1 LEEVV
6 EVFNLLDNL
15 KFSKEE
21 EVEEKVYED
30 EKVRVLRTMSLD
42 QVTDFMIQDE
52 DEFVVLMEGKASIE
66 TDREVIEMKKGDF
79 LFIEKG
85 LRHRVIGQD
94 KAVWF
99 CLFVK

>member
-1 LEEVV
+1 M
-6 EVFNLLDNL
+6 EVFNLLSNL
-15 KFSKEE
+15 KFSKKE
-21 EVEEKVYED
+21 EVEEIVYED

-42 QVTDFMIQDE
+42 QFTEWMVQDE

-66 TDREVIEMKKGDF
+66 TDREVVEMKKGDF

-85 LRHRVIGQD
+85 LRHRVIDQD
-94 KAVWF
+94 RALWF

>member
-1 LEEVV
+1 M
-6 EVFNLLDNL
+6 EVFDLLDNL

-66 TDREVIEMKKGDF
+66 TDREVMEMKKGDF

-85 LRHRVIGQD
+85 LRHRVIDQD
-94 KAVWF
+94 RALWF
-99 CLFVK
+99 CIFVK

>member
-1 LEEVV
+1 MEEVV
-6 EVFNLLDNL
+6 EVFNLFANL
-15 KFSKEE
+15 KFSKKE
-21 EVEEKVYED
+21 EVEEIVYED

-42 QVTDFMIQDE
+42 QLTEWMVQDE

-85 LRHRVIGQD
+85 LRHRVIDQD
-94 KAVWF
+94 RALWF

>member
-1 LEEVV
+1 M

-52 DEFVVLMEGKASIE
+52 DEFVVLMEQG
-66 TDREVIEMKKGDF
+66 F
-79 LFIEKG
+79 Y
-85 LRHRVIGQD
+85 
-94 KAVWF
+94 
-99 CLFVK
+99 

>member
-1 LEEVV
+1 MEVV
-6 EVFNLLDNL
+6 NLLSNL
-15 KFSKEE
+15 KFSKSE

-42 QVTDFMIQDE
+42 QMTGWMVQDE

-66 TDREVIEMKKGDF
+66 TDREVMEMKKGDF

-85 LRHRVIGQD
+85 LRHRVIDQD
-94 KAVWF
+94 RALWF
-99 CLFVK
+99 CAFVK

>member
-1 LEEVV
+1 M
-6 EVFNLLDNL
+6 EVFNLLNNL

-42 QVTDFMIQDE
+42 QVTERMVQDE
-52 DEFVVLMEGKASIE
+52 DEFVILMEGFASIE
-66 TDREVIEMKKGDF
+66 TEEKIVRMKKGDF

-85 LRHRVIGQD
+85 LRHRVIDQD
-94 KAVWF
+94 RALWF

>member
-1 LEEVV
+1 M
-6 EVFNLLDNL
+6 EVFNLLANL
-15 KFSKEE
+15 NFSRTE

-66 TDREVIEMKKGDF
+66 TDREVVEMKKGDF

-85 LRHRVIGQD
+85 LRHKVIDQD

>member
-1 LEEVV
+1 MEEVV

-52 DEFVVLMEGKASIE
+52 DEFVVLMEQG
-66 TDREVIEMKKGDF
+66 F
-79 LFIEKG
+79 Y
-85 LRHRVIGQD
+85 
-94 KAVWF
+94 
-99 CLFVK
+99 

>member
-1 LEEVV
+1 M
-6 EVFNLLDNL
+6 EVFNLLSNL
-15 KFSKEE
+15 KFSKKE
-21 EVEEKVYED
+21 EVEEIVYED

-42 QVTDFMIQDE
+42 QLTEWMVQDE

-66 TDREVIEMKKGDF
+66 TDREVMEMKKGDF

-85 LRHRVIGQD
+85 LRHRVIDQD
-94 KAVWF
+94 RALWF

>member
-1 LEEVV
+1 M

-15 KFSKEE
+15 NFSRTE
-21 EVEEKVYED
+21 EVEEIVYEY

-42 QVTDFMIQDE
+42 QVTDFMIQEE

>member
-1 LEEVV
+1 MMM

-66 TDREVIEMKKGDF
+66 TIEMKKGDF

>member
-1 LEEVV
+1 MEEVV
-6 EVFNLLDNL
+6 EVFNLLSNL
-15 KFSKEE
+15 KFSKKE
-21 EVEEKVYED
+21 EVEEIVYED

-42 QVTDFMIQDE
+42 QFTEWMVQDE

-66 TDREVIEMKKGDF
+66 TDREVMEMKKGDF

-85 LRHRVIGQD
+85 LRHRVIDQD
-94 KAVWF
+94 RALWF

>member
-1 LEEVV
+1 M
-6 EVFNLLDNL
+6 EVFNLLNNL

-21 EVEEKVYED
+21 EVEEIVYED
-30 EKVRVLRTMSLD
+30 EKVIVLRTMSLD

-52 DEFVVLMEGKASIE
+52 DEFVILMEGFASIE
-66 TDREVIEMKKGDF
+66 TEEKIVRMKKGDF

-85 LRHRVIGQD
+85 LRHRVKDQD
-94 KAVWF
+94 RALWF

>member
-1 LEEVV
+1 M

-42 QVTDFMIQDE
+42 QLTEWMVQDE

-66 TDREVIEMKKGDF
+66 TDREVMEMKKGDF

-85 LRHRVIGQD
+85 LRHRVIDQD
-94 KAVWF
+94 RALWF